1 MKCFKKLIVCLII
14 MTLTFSLPEIFSKKV
29 EATVTYMNYSTYTMS
44 AGYNVQ
50 LKVIGTSKKAKWSS
64 SNKKVATVNK
74 KGKVVGKKKGKC
86 TITAK
91 IGKKKYKCKMKIL
104 APIGAQVDTSP
115 YKKTTLDISSLKLDV
130 STVGVNSEGNAY
142 LTKGKGTYKLK
153 LFNIPKKGKKAYKV
167 KWSSSNKKVA
177 TVSKGKITAKSKGS
191 CTITAKVKGKKYK
204 CSVTITDYIKDG
216 AGVSTLSGGGKA
228 EAEAIARQKN
238 IYDMLAMINKARVKA
253 KVAPL
258 KMKESLNKIADIRVE
273 EIAPKN
279 IEVVNVASIR
289 LDENFSH
296 TRPDGTSFSTTYNE
310 IGMKKGSIIGEN
322 CAFVSDKVEYMGNF
336 TNMSFDALWNS
347 KEHKKNMLSPKYQYV
362 GIGYYQIDTY
372 RDDFGA
378 LCVASFWVQE
388 FYTK

>member
-1 MKCFKKLIVCLII
+1 MKCLKKLVVCLII
-14 MTLTFSLPEIFSKKV
+14 VTLTFSSPGIFSKKV
-29 EATVTYMNYSTYTMS
+29 EATVTYMNYSEYTMS

-50 LKVIGTSKKAKWSS
+50 LKIIGIGKKAKWSS
-64 SNKKVATVNK
+64 SNKKVATVSK

-91 IGKKKYKCKMKIL
+91 IGKKKYKCKVKIL
-104 APIGAQVDTSP
+104 APIGAKVDTSP

-130 STVGVNSEGNAY
+130 STVAVNSEGDAY
-142 LTKGKGTYKLK
+142 QIKGNGTYTLK

-167 KWSSSNKKVA
+167 KWSSSNPNVA
-177 TVSKGKITAKSKGS
+177 TVTKGKITARSKGN
-191 CTITAKVKGKKYK
+191 CTITATVKGKKYK

-216 AGVSTLSGGGKA
+216 AGVSILNGGGKA
-228 EAEAIARQKN
+228 EAEAVARQKN
-238 IYDMLAMINKARVKA
+238 IYDMLAMVNRARVKA

-258 KMKESLNKIADIRVE
+258 KIKESLNKIADIRVK
-273 EIAPKN
+273 EIAPED

-289 LDENFSH
+289 LDNNFSH
-296 TRPDGTSFSTTYNE
+296 TRPDGTSFSSVYNE
-310 IGMKKGSIIGEN
+310 VGMKKGSIIGEN
-322 CAFVSDKVEYMGNF
+322 CAFVSDKVKYMGNF
-336 TNMSFDALWNS
+336 TNMSFNALWNS
-347 KEHKKNMLSPKYQYV
+347 KEHRKNILSPKYQYV
-362 GIGYYQIDTY
+362 GIGYYHIDTY